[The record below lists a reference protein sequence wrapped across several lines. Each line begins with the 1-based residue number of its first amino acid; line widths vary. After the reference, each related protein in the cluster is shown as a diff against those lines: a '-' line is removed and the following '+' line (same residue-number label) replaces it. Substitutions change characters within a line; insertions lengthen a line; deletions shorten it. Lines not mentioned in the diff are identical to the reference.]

1 MALAMAGLVACGG
14 GGGGHA
20 GSAKAGLASAKVA
33 LADPAAADDAHTDAL
48 LDALGLRHQLGA
60 RADAV
65 YTALAAGRRAAIGK
79 LAPPNP
85 PGPATTQAA
94 GPPPALLLAATG
106 GITFGLEFSSAF
118 AGWLD
123 AATSG
128 TDLSGSHDLHEP
140 PSPPVSD
147 DDGTQTVSTTV
158 QEDYTFGAY
167 GSVVTV
173 RLTGTISQT
182 VTDDKTHAVLAQF
195 EDARSYTGKID
206 VCPGVAGD
214 VPASVTVS
222 IRITGATTSATDQSD
237 GTFGGHVNDSAAL
250 TSVTAAFDH
259 TVNWK
264 SAQGTGSLNLQ
275 MSNISLPGSATN
287 GVSTGSMDTSNVQAS
302 ESLSGIATDANVSQA
317 AGGDGLTMGL
327 MEPVFA
333 AAQKLWRNGR
343 CVVVTAPDYKAET
356 PIAVSQ
362 QSSVQHTE
370 EVDKGSDTKFAAAL
384 RHRFSS
390 VPTAPIDAA
399 LSGDKSITPEHAP
412 AAPTSITYTAGD
424 KEDAKADVTL
434 VSTSKRGIG
443 TLVLEFKVKPK
454 KLKLTANGTLTVN
467 LSAFTITA
475 AVQVPTVTF
484 ADDGS
489 GTLKGTATT
498 NANITEHVGPLTCTG
513 TETGTIDMQA
523 EQVQAADGT
532 TTWQVNANVRP
543 GHATLSMSCPGAS
556 AGGLGLSQ
564 AGYGPDFLNN
574 LGTVTIPAEGGTVQV
589 HKTIPKPGGI
599 TYTDDAT
606 IMATVGQ
613 S

>member
-1 MALAMAGLVACGG
+1 
-14 GGGGHA
+14 
-20 GSAKAGLASAKVA
+20 
-33 LADPAAADDAHTDAL
+33 
-48 LDALGLRHQLGA
+48 
-60 RADAV
+60 
-65 YTALAAGRRAAIGK
+65 
-79 LAPPNP
+79 
-85 PGPATTQAA
+85 
-94 GPPPALLLAATG
+94 LLLAATS
-106 GITFGLEFSSAF
+106 GITFGIEFSSVF

-123 AATSG
+123 PATSA
-128 TDLSGSHDLHEP
+128 TDLSGSHDLHQP

-158 QEDYTFGAY
+158 QEDYSFGAY
-167 GSVVTV
+167 GSVATL
-173 RLTGTISQT
+173 RLTGTIAQT

-222 IRITGATTSATDQSD
+222 IRITGATTSATDQSE

-264 SAQGTGSLNLQ
+264 SSQGTGSLSLQ
-275 MSNISLPGSATN
+275 MSNISLPGSAT
-287 GVSTGSMDTSNVQAS
+287 GVSVGSMDISNVQAS
-302 ESLSGIATDANVSQA
+302 ESLSGIATDANATQA

-356 PIAVSQ
+356 PISVSQ
-362 QSSVQHTE
+362 QGQVQHTE

-424 KEDAKADVTL
+424 KDDAKADVTL

-443 TLVLEFKVKPK
+443 KLVLEFKVKPK
-454 KLKLTANGTLTVN
+454 KLKLTADGTLTVS

-475 AVQVPTVTF
+475 AVHVPTVTF

-489 GTLKGTATT
+489 GTLKGTASTS
-498 NANITEHVGPLTCTG
+498 ANITEHVGPLTCTG

-523 EQVQAADGT
+523 ERVEVSGT
-532 TTWQVNANVRP
+532 ETWQVRANVQP
-543 GHATLSMSCPGAS
+543 GHATLNMACPGAS
-556 AGGLGLSQ
+556 VSGYGFSQ
-564 AGYGPDFLNN
+564 AGYGPDFLSN
-574 LGTVTIPAEGGTVQV
+574 LGTVTIPADGGTVPV

-599 TYTDDAT
+599 VYNDDAT